1 MPLAACLVGLRPD
14 NRVTVDKHKRDP
26 LRRQKPVGTDNCA
39 LGSLRCPGSTWS
51 ILFSYLPFNRGGCL
65 IILNLPSPLASSTR
79 RLMISCRGSRWDN
92 AAFSYPKFSLHRT
105 RTDRQSTILKSSH

>member
-1 MPLAACLVGLRPD
+1 MPLAACLVGFRPD

-65 IILNLPSPLASSTR
+65 IILNLPSPIAYSTR
-79 RLMISCRGSRWDN
+79 RLMLSCRGSLWANVD
-92 AAFSYPKFSLHRT
+92 FSSPKWRFHHT
-105 RTDRQSTILKSSH
+105 ENGFAHYWGQ